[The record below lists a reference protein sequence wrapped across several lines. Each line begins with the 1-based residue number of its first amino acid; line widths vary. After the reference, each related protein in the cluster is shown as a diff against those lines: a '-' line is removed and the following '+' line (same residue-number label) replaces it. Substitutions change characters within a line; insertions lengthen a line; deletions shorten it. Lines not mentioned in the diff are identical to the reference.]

1 MLRLKIS
8 IYSPPPL
15 PFIKTPLLASCCS
28 KSLLMIF
35 YEHEDNSHL
44 LNPFQGKYY
53 NMRGKNV
60 I

>member
-28 KSLLMIF
+28 KSLLMILIF
-35 YEHEDNSHL
+35 YEHEDDSHL
-44 LNPFQGKYY
+44 LNPFFKE
-53 NMRGKNV
+53 N
-60 I
+60 ITI